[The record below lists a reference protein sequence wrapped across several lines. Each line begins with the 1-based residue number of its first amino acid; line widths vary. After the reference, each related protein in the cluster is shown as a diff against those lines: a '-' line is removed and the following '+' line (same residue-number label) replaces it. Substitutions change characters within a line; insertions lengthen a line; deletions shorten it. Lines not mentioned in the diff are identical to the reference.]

1 MAFEL
6 GLGMVSNEMD
16 GVCGVKW
23 IANSDASKR
32 DSSTTQA
39 GAFAGNE
46 REGKGAGSFRSE

>member
-1 MAFEL
+1 
-6 GLGMVSNEMD
+6 VSNEMD

-23 IANSDASKR
+23 IANSEASKT